1 MELMEHGENKFEKY
15 LPYIGG
21 YEVSKE
27 DLRKQFDHFLEHP
40 EYYGHFIVMWKE
52 NDTME
57 NRFSLKEIV
66 EQIYTKVEGE

>member
-1 MELMEHGENKFEKY
+1 MEHGENIFEKY
-15 LPYIGG
+15 LGYIPA

-40 EYYGHFIVMWKE
+40 ECYGYFIVRWKE

-57 NRFSLKEIV
+57 NRYSFEEII
-66 EQIYTKVEGE
+66 EQINKGKEMGD